1 MKAAVGTDK
10 KVFSMKRRNKRTKT
24 PTNFVTVGD

>member
-10 KVFSMKRRNKRTKT
+10 KYASILSEIDRNLMLSDVKE
-24 PTNFVTVGD
+24 G